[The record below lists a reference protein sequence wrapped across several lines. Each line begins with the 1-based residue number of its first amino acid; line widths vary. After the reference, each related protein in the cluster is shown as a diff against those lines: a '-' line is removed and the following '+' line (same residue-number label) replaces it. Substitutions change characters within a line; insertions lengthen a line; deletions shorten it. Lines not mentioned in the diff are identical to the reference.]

1 MPVATS
7 AAAARSFDGGEWWHA
22 GRVAA
27 GLLIPGLALLAAG
40 RPDLI
45 IFAAF
50 GSFAGMYGR
59 AESRALRLRHQ
70 LQAGAVLLSGVSL
83 GGLLSAC
90 HAPPWLLVVAE
101 AAFSFGCALVT
112 NRLDLSP
119 RGPFFGIFALGAIAL
134 VPAGRVEP
142 WAGIALCAGTIAGC
156 VLIGLT
162 GPGRR
167 AAPATGTPPC
177 APECGA
183 ACAVVHAGRYAVA
196 IAAAGAAGLLLGMD
210 HANWAMASAAVPL
223 AAADPRSRL
232 HPGLRRVLDRS
243 AHRVLGTLAGL
254 VVTALLL
261 LPGFGAAPL
270 ALAVILLLFPTELF
284 MSRHYG
290 IALGFFTPLILVMT
304 ELAAPAAPVT
314 LLTARVADTLVGVA
328 AGIGAAV
335 LVRAPC
341 RTAGLTR
348 SARP

>member
-7 AAAARSFDGGEWWHA
+7 AASARSFDGGEWWHA

-27 GLLIPGLALLAAG
+27 GLLVPGLALLAAG

-59 AESRALRLRHQ
+59 AETRALRFRHQ
-70 LQAGAVLLSGVSL
+70 LQAGAVLLSGVSV
-83 GGLLSAC
+83 GVLLSAC
-90 HAPPWLLVVAE
+90 HSPPWLLVVTE
-101 AAFSFGCALVT
+101 SAFSFGCALVT

-162 GPGRR
+162 GPER
-167 AAPATGTPPC
+167 PAVPRTATCGT
-177 APECGA
+177 
-183 ACAVVHAGRYAVA
+183 ACAVVNAARYAAA
-196 IAAAGAAGLLLGMD
+196 IAAAGAVGLLLGVD

-232 HPGLRRVLDRS
+232 HPGLRSVLDRS

-261 LPGFGAAPL
+261 VPGFGAAPL
-270 ALAVILLLFPTELF
+270 ALAVIVLLFPTELF

-304 ELAAPAAPVT
+304 ELAAPAAPAT

>member
-59 AESRALRLRHQ
+59 AESRALRFRHQ

-83 GGLLSAC
+83 GVLLSAC
-90 HAPPWLLVVAE
+90 HAPPWLLVVTE
-101 AAFSFGCALVT
+101 ATFSFGCALVT

-162 GPGRR
+162 GPER
-167 AAPATGTPPC
+167 PPTPGTPTC
-177 APECGA
+177 APECGV
-183 ACAVVHAGRYAVA
+183 ACAVVHAARYALA
-196 IAAAGAAGLLLGMD
+196 IAAAGAVGLLLGVD

-232 HPGLRRVLDRS
+232 HPGLRSVLDRS
-243 AHRVLGTLAGL
+243 AHRVVGTLAGL

-261 LPGFGAAPL
+261 LPGFAAAPL
-270 ALAVILLLFPTELF
+270 ALAVVVLLFPTELF

-304 ELAAPAAPVT
+304 ELAAPAAPAT

-341 RTAGLTR
+341 RTAVLRR
-348 SARP
+348 SVRP